1 MSNQFE
7 KAAIN
12 ENNPKW
18 ENSVQRQEELYSRE
32 DDIRTPFS
40 RDYNRILHCN
50 AYRRLKHKTQVFFA
64 TKNDHIC
71 TRIEHVNH
79 VSSVSYTISKYLG
92 LNTELTTA
100 IATGHDCGHAP
111 FGHFGE
117 TVLKNIA
124 KNDLSDTFWHERNSL
139 RFVDKCETLAGPKGE
154 EHNLNLTYAVR
165 DGIISHCGEV
175 DDKSLFPRNE
185 FIDLE
190 SIERPNQYAPYT
202 WEGCIVKIA
211 DKIAYLGR
219 DIEDALDL
227 KILNS
232 SQVKELLKIVKAH
245 TNQRLSDINNTIIMH
260 NFIIDI
266 CNNSTPET
274 GISFSQDHFNLMKEL
289 REFSYTYIYKHE
301 RLSTYQKYAQLV
313 IESIYITLK
322 KAYKDDDTIKQLDL
336 QYADIYPNLTQ
347 RFVQWLKKYSKDCAG
362 FVRDSKYKNKVLYDL
377 SRQEDYLQAI
387 IDFISGMTDNF
398 AIRIFE
404 ELTTF

>member
-1 MSNQFE
+1 MSNQFQ
-7 KAAIN
+7 KVAIS
-12 ENNPKW
+12 ENNKKW
-18 ENSVQRQEELYSRE
+18 EECIQRQDGLYSRN

-100 IATGHDCGHAP
+100 IATGHDVGHAP

-117 TVLKNIA
+117 SILKNIA
-124 KNDLSDTFWHERNSL
+124 KTDLNDTFWHERNSL
-139 RFVDKCETLAGPKGE
+139 RFIDKCETLPGPKGE
-154 EHNLNLTYAVR
+154 EVNLNLTYAVR

-175 DDKSLFPRNE
+175 DDQSIFPRSE
-185 FIDLE
+185 CIDLE

-202 WEGCIVKIA
+202 WEGCIVKIS

-219 DIEDALDL
+219 DIEDAWDL

-232 SQVKELLKIVKAH
+232 NNIKELLKIVKAH
-245 TNQRLSDINNTIIMH
+245 TNQRLSEINNTVIMH

-266 CNNSTPET
+266 CNNSTPEG
-274 GISFSQDHFNLMKEL
+274 GIRFSQDHFNLMKEL

-336 QYADIYPNLTQ
+336 QYGDIYPNLTQ
-347 RFVQWLKKYSKDCAG
+347 RFVQWLKKYSNDYAG
-362 FVRDSKYKNKVLYDL
+362 FVRESKYKNKVLYDL
-377 SRQEDYLQAI
+377 SRQKDYLQAI

>member
-1 MSNQFE
+1 MSLQF
-7 KAAIN
+7 KKVAIN
-12 ENNPKW
+12 ENNVKW
-18 ENSVQRQEELYSRE
+18 ENSIQRQNPIYHRE

-100 IATGHDCGHAP
+100 IATGHDVGHAP

-117 TVLKNIA
+117 TILKDIA
-124 KNDLSDTFWHERNSL
+124 KKDLLDTFWHERNSL
-139 RFVDKCETLAGPKGE
+139 RFIDKCETLTGPNGE
-154 EHNLNLTYAVR
+154 ETNLNLTYAVR

-175 DDKSLFPRNE
+175 DEEYLFPRNE
-185 FIDLE
+185 IIDLE
-190 SIERPNQYAPYT
+190 LIERPNQYAPFT

-227 KILNS
+227 KILS
-232 SQVKELLKIVKAH
+232 LSQKKELLKIVKDH
-245 TNQRLSDINNTIIMH
+245 TNEKISDINNTVIMH
-260 NFIIDI
+260 KFIIDI
-266 CNNSTPET
+266 CKNSTPER
-274 GISFSQDHFNLMKEL
+274 GIGFTSNNFNLMKEL
-289 REFSYTYIYKHE
+289 REFSYNNIYTHE

-313 IESIYITLK
+313 IESIYTTLK
-322 KAYKDDDTIKQLDL
+322 QEYNRHDTINEIVLE
-336 QYADIYPNLTQ
+336 YGDIFPVLTQ
-347 RFVQWLKKYSKDCAG
+347 HFVEWLKKYSNDYNG
-362 FVRDSKYKNKVLYDL
+362 FERDKRYENTVLYDL
-377 SRQEDYLQAI
+377 SDRNHYIQAV
-387 IDFISGMTDNF
+387 IDFISGMTDHF
-398 AIRIFE
+398 AISLFN